1 MVVFW
6 IIGGLFFAIGLIVS
20 IPTLLNILKCKGH
33 ATGKILSIDSTDKNA
48 RAIYEYAVAGKKY
61 TGKTN
66 GTSNGIFSFY
76 SDKEPLEKP
85 LCKSKAARSVKR

>member
-6 IIGGLFFAIGLIVS
+6 IMGGLFFAIGLIVS
-20 IPTLLNILKCKGH
+20 IPTPLKILKCKGH

-61 TGKTN
+61 TGQHRTKKKYDIIILWI
-66 GTSNGIFSFY
+66 S
-76 SDKEPLEKP
+76 
-85 LCKSKAARSVKR
+85 R